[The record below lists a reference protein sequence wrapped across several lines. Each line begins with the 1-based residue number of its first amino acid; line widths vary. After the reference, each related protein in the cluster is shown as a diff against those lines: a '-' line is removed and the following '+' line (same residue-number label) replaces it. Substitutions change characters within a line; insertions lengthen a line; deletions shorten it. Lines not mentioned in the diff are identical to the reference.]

1 MSGVVFASHNINGA
15 TSRLQKNKKKKKT
28 TKKLTI
34 KAFKRKPKL
43 PDNFEEETWKKLQGA
58 VLAIYSENP
67 VSASREDLYRAAED
81 MCMHKMSQRLYLN
94 LKQEFETQTRK
105 VMEQMIDV
113 LNNATGTTETSFIAK
128 FEALWSSHCDQCL
141 AIRSIFLYLD
151 RTYVLQ
157 NAGST
162 GIRSLWDMAVVLFR
176 DNLAAVPDVQKRIVD
191 SVLALIRGE
200 RNGESMNRPLVR
212 KVLRVFTTLGIYR
225 NIFEHLFLE
234 KSKLFYAADG
244 VRRMSEMAIPD
255 YLGHVQKRLNEE
267 AERVMTYLDPSTR
280 LPLLRLLETQLLQ
293 KHVDNMLEKGF
304 DNLLDKNRVDDLS
317 LMHNLFNRVDGVDAE
332 RNAFSKY
339 IKKTGEKIVN
349 AKDQDKQMVQSLLDL
364 KDKLDLILLK
374 AFNKEET
381 FTYALKGAF
390 EYFINIRQNRPAE
403 MLAKYVDQRLR
414 TGRVN
419 VTNNRANNSN
429 SGSVSAAATTTTT
442 TTTTTSTTA
451 VDREIAAMGGD
462 DEMETVLN
470 RVMVLFRYINGK
482 DVFEAFYK
490 KDLAKR
496 LLLNKSS
503 SFDLEKSMISK
514 LKTECGASFTTK
526 LEGMFKDMTLSV
538 ETMQSFQVSKEA
550 KEYSNELD
558 MHVHV
563 LRTGFWPTYPPME
576 MKLPEKVSNAQKVF
590 QSFYGEKYQGRKLY
604 WQHSLATCVV
614 KGKFPRSSHEFN
626 VSLFQASILLLFNN
640 LKEGDKITFKE
651 IKELVGI
658 EEKELKRTLQSL
670 ACAKIRPIKK
680 RPKGKEVKEDD
691 YFIVAHDFK
700 NARFKLKINQIQV
713 KETKEENKET
723 NEKVFRDRLHQADAC
738 IVRIMKTRKTLSHSD
753 LMSETLNQIKFPA
766 KGSDIKKRIES
777 LIDREYIERHEDN
790 PQMYNYLA

>member
-1 MSGVVFASHNINGA
+1 MSGVVFASHSGNGVKSTA
-15 TSRLQKNKKKKKT
+15 QRLNRKKKT

-43 PDNFEEETWKKLQGA
+43 PENFEKETWAKLKGA
-58 VLAIYSENP
+58 VLAIYAEAP
-67 VSASREDLYRAAED
+67 VATSREDLYRAAED

-94 LKQEFETQTRK
+94 LKQEFEVQTRK
-105 VMEQMIDV
+105 VMEVMIEN
-113 LNNATGTTETSFIAK
+113 LNSATGNTGASFIEK

-157 NAGST
+157 NVASA

-176 DNLAAVPDVQKRIVD
+176 DNLSAVPDVQKRIVD
-191 SVLALIRGE
+191 SLLALIRGE
-200 RNGESMNRPLVR
+200 RNGESINRSLVR
-212 KVLRVFTTLGIYR
+212 KVLRVFSTLGIYR
-225 NIFEHLFLE
+225 SVFEEVFLE

-244 VRRMSEMAIPD
+244 VRRMSEMTVAD
-255 YLGHVQKRLNEE
+255 YLAHAQKRLSEE
-267 AERVMTYLDPSTR
+267 DERVMTYLDSSTR
-280 LPLLRLLETQLLQ
+280 LPLMRLLETHLLK
-293 KHVDNMLEKGF
+293 KHVESLLDKGF
-304 DNLLDKNRVDDLS
+304 DDLVDKNRVEDLL

-332 RNAFSKY
+332 RDAFSKY
-339 IKKTGEKIVN
+339 IRKTGEKIVN

-364 KDKLDLILLK
+364 KDKLDVVLLK
-374 AFNKEET
+374 AFNKEER
-381 FTYALKGAF
+381 FTYALKNSF
-390 EYFINIRQNRPAE
+390 EYFINTRQNRPAE
-403 MLAKYVDQRLR
+403 MLAKYVDQLLR
-414 TGRVN
+414 AGRVN
-419 VTNNRANNSN
+419 TKRNVGASATAMTETQSKS
-429 SGSVSAAATTTTT
+429 SG
-442 TTTTTSTTA
+442 TSSRSIGIGGM
-451 VDREIAAMGGD
+451 VGD
-462 DEMETVLN
+462 DEMEAVLN
-470 RVMVLFRYINGK
+470 RIMILFRYINGK

-514 LKTECGASFTTK
+514 LKTECGAAFTTK
-526 LEGMFKDMTLSV
+526 LEGMFKDMTLSA
-538 ETMQSFQVSKEA
+538 ETMQSFQASKQA
-550 KEYSNELD
+550 KEYSNALD
-558 MHVHV
+558 IHVHV
-563 LRTGFWPTYPPME
+563 LRTGYWPTYSQME
-576 MKLPEKVSNAQKVF
+576 MKLPDCVLRAQNTF
-590 QSFYGEKYQGRKLY
+590 RSYYDEKYQGRKLY

-614 KGKFPRSSHEFN
+614 KGKFSRGSHEFN
-626 VSLFQASILLLFNN
+626 VSLFQASILVLFNN
-640 LKEGDKITFKE
+640 FGADDKLTYRE

-658 EEKELKRTLQSL
+658 EDNELKRTLQSL
-670 ACAKIRPIKK
+670 ACSKIRPIKK

-691 YFIVAHDFK
+691 YFIVAKDFK

-713 KETKEENKET
+713 RETTQENKET

-790 PQMYNYLA
+790 PQMYSYLA

>member
-1 MSGVVFASHNINGA
+1 MSGVVFASHNINGG
-15 TSRLQKNKKKKKT
+15 TSRLKKTNKKKKN

-43 PDNFEEETWKKLQGA
+43 PDNFEAETWEKLQGA
-58 VLAIYSENP
+58 VLAIYSEKP
-67 VSASREDLYRAAED
+67 VAASREDLYRAAED

-94 LKQEFETQTRK
+94 LKQEFEKQTRI
-105 VMEQMIDV
+105 VMEKMIDI
-113 LNNATGTTETSFIAK
+113 LNNSSGNTETTFIAK

-157 NAGST
+157 NAGSS
-162 GIRSLWDMAVVLFR
+162 GIRSIWDMAVVLFR

-191 SVLALIRGE
+191 SVLALVRGE
-200 RNGESMNRPLVR
+200 RNGESINRPLIQ

-225 NIFEHLFLE
+225 NIFEYIFLE

-244 VRRMSEMAIPD
+244 VRRMSVMAVPD

-267 AERVMTYLDPSTR
+267 VERVMTYLDPSTR
-280 LPLLRLLETQLLQ
+280 LPLLRILETELLQ
-293 KHVDNMLEKGF
+293 KHVGSLLEKGF
-304 DNLLDKNRVDDLS
+304 DKLIDKNRVDDLS
-317 LMHNLFNRVDGVDAE
+317 LMHNLFNRVDGIESE

-349 AKDQDKQMVQSLLDL
+349 AKDQDKHMVQSLLDL
-364 KDKLDLILLK
+364 KDKLDAILLK
-374 AFNKEET
+374 AFNKEES
-381 FTYALKGAF
+381 FTYALKNAF

-419 VTNNRANNSN
+419 ATNNSSSNASSN
-429 SGSVSAAATTTTT
+429 SSI
-442 TTTTTSTTA
+442 TTTTTSSTMQKA
-451 VDREIAAMGGD
+451 RNMEIAALGGD
-462 DEMETVLN
+462 DEMEALLN

-496 LLLNKSS
+496 LLLNKSAS
-503 SFDLEKSMISK
+503 SDLEKGMISK
-514 LKTECGASFTTK
+514 LKTECGAAFTTK

-538 ETMQSFQVSKEA
+538 ETMQSFQVSKQA

-576 MKLPEKVSNAQKVF
+576 MQLPQAVLNAQKVF
-590 QSFYGEKYQGRKLY
+590 QSYYGEKYQGRKLY
-604 WQHSLATCVV
+604 WQHSLATCTV
-614 KGKFPRSSHEFN
+614 KAKFPRSSHEFN
-626 VSLFQASILLLFNN
+626 VSLFQAAILVLFNN
-640 LKEGDKITFKE
+640 LGEGDEITYKN

-680 RPKGKEVKEDD
+680 RPKGKDVNDND

-700 NARFKLKINQIQV
+700 NARFKLKINQIQIR
-713 KETKEENKET
+713 ETKEENKEV

-777 LIDREYIERHEDN
+777 LIDREYIERQEDN